1 MLLSSHS
8 QRERERERGTRLTD
22 LKDEK
27 LMLKL
32 LFFFFKLSPL
42 TLTTGLGDDVPPAK
56 MQSAGELH
64 FLLEKSQFN
73 LGLSHMYPGY
83 LSRLSIS

>member
-1 MLLSSHS
+1 
-8 QRERERERGTRLTD
+8 
-22 LKDEK
+22 
-27 LMLKL
+27 MLKL
-32 LFFFFKLSPL
+32 LFFFFFKLSPL

-73 LGLSHMYPGY
+73 LGLSYMYPGY